1 MSTTIKDPEM
11 QTQICVQNI
20 IAEEIEIMKHYKCSE
35 TCNGWC
41 CKVYTVTFTKKD
53 YFEIF
58 SHVNPEIKQILRKNT
73 RKIKFDPE
81 AIILTD
87 EPQFRK
93 LIEKP
98 CPLMTKNSRCG
109 MYDNRPDVCQLYP
122 FVTHNV
128 LENNTIV
135 ILPCDMGV
143 EIGLDSI
150 YYTIEYVSVLRNR
163 DEISE
168 EQFRE
173 AIAII
178 LRHTIVTYREKVD
191 PKILEDSISSVFV
204 IPAEFLS
211 DFKKYVVTTSEEV
224 RKQRCHAITMFIEKH
239 LTDENPVSEQEIF
252 DFVHH
257 WRS

>member
-1 MSTTIKDPEM
+1 MSTMEKDP
-11 QTQICVQNI
+11 QICVQDI

-35 TCNGWC
+35 TCDGWC

-58 SHVNPEIKQILRKNT
+58 SHVNSEIKQILRKKT
-73 RKIKFDPE
+73 RKIEFDSE
-81 AIILTD
+81 AIMFTD
-87 EPQFRK
+87 EPQFRE

-109 MYDNRPDVCQLYP
+109 MYDNRPGVCQLFP

-128 LENNTIV
+128 FTTNMIV
-135 ILPCDMGV
+135 ILPCDMGI
-143 EIGLDSI
+143 EIGLDCT
-150 YYTIEYVSVLRNR
+150 YYIIEYFSVLRN
-163 DEISE
+163 DNKITE
-168 EQFRE
+168 ELFRE
-173 AIAII
+173 AITII
-178 LRHTIVTYREKVD
+178 IRRTILTYRDKVD
-191 PKILEDSISSVFV
+191 TKILEDCFSSNVFV
-204 IPAEFLS
+204 ITVDMLS

-224 RKQRCHAITMFIEKH
+224 RKQRCQAITMFIEEH
-239 LTDENPVSEQEIF
+239 TDENPVSEQEIF